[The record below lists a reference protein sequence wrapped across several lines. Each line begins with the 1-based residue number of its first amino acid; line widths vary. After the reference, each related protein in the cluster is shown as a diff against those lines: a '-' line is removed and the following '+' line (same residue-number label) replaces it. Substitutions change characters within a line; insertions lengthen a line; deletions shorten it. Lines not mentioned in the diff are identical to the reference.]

1 MSCFSHPSPPN
12 RGYGRSNNG
21 EVNSGYN
28 NDRRDD
34 YHRGNQYRN
43 DNRHD
48 DYRHDDYRGSHIDPS
63 YRQGERDYPPPSY
76 HESRHYQGYQDKY
89 PVLPPKNRY

>member
-12 RGYGRSNNG
+12 RGYGQSNNG

-34 YHRGNQYRN
+34 YHRGNQYR
-43 DNRHD
+43 DDYRHD
-48 DYRHDDYRGSHIDPS
+48 DYRHDDYRGSRDDPS

-76 HESRHYQGYQDKY
+76 YESRHYQGY
-89 PVLPPKNRY
+89 PVLPQKNRY